1 MNSKEISWF
10 HYPMGPTTRKY
21 LNISDADY
29 QGDNSPAPSESE
41 LTFFQ
46 EEMIGY
52 CEKVKPTS
60 SEFFVDLLEEW
71 MNMGLAKAAIILF
84 ESYIDVFSADNDFRA
99 LQAVGNCY
107 MMVSDLDEAL
117 EKLIDAHELEPKE
130 LSPLVNIA
138 QIYYARHDD
147 EKAYDWAL
155 AGLRLESNYG
165 RLWELVASIY
175 MEKSKDGI
183 SEKVKELAIELNSY
197 AGLSLAAYL
206 ANDKDALLRAQYLE
220 LAYENGIRDE
230 EFLVEYTAALG
241 MAQQYDKIP
250 SIVWN
255 LEKVEKKTVSW
266 KLWSHVAQA
275 QLAMEQ
281 FERADEII
289 MKLEGIPDTPAN
301 VIKDLKTIYEQ
312 EGPQPKK

>member
-1 MNSKEISWF
+1 
-10 HYPMGPTTRKY
+10 
-21 LNISDADY
+21 
-29 QGDNSPAPSESE
+29 
-41 LTFFQ
+41 
-46 EEMIGY
+46 
-52 CEKVKPTS
+52 
-60 SEFFVDLLEEW
+60 
-71 MNMGLAKAAIILF
+71 
-84 ESYIDVFSADNDFRA
+84 
-99 LQAVGNCY
+99 
-107 MMVSDLDEAL
+107 
-117 EKLIDAHELEPKE
+117 
-130 LSPLVNIA
+130 
-138 QIYYARHDD
+138 
-147 EKAYDWAL
+147 
-155 AGLRLESNYG
+155 
-165 RLWELVASIY
+165 

-289 MKLEGIPDTPAN
+289 MKLEGIADTPAN